1 MLGLSQDLLGK
12 IVDYVK
18 EEELELK
25 WKETLEQ
32 IKILDEHLKEIKKE
46 LEDTLKAGKLKDLD
60 KVEQRSF
67 DLKLKYLLL
76 YKILISLLN

>member
-32 IKILDEHLKEIKKE
+32 IKILDEHLKGIRKE

-67 DLKLKYLLL
+67 DLKF
-76 YKILISLLN
+76 

>member
-12 IVDYVK
+12 IVGYVK

-32 IKILDEHLKEIKKE
+32 IKILDEHLKGIRKE

-60 KVEQRSF
+60 KVEQKSF
-67 DLKLKYLLL
+67 DLKFKLFVTL
-76 YKILISLLN
+76 

>member
-12 IVDYVK
+12 IVGYVK

-32 IKILDEHLKEIKKE
+32 IKILDEHLKGIKKE

-67 DLKLKYLLL
+67 DLKFTLFVTL
-76 YKILISLLN
+76 

>member
-1 MLGLSQDLLGK
+1 MLGLSQNLLGK

-32 IKILDEHLKEIKKE
+32 IKILDEHLKGIRKE

-67 DLKLKYLLL
+67 DLKFKLFFTP
-76 YKILISLLN
+76 

>member
-12 IVDYVK
+12 IVGYAK

-32 IKILDEHLKEIKKE
+32 IKILDEHLKGIRKE
-46 LEDTLKAGKLKDLD
+46 LEDTFKAGKLKDLD
-60 KVEQRSF
+60 KVEQKSF
-67 DLKLKYLLL
+67 DLKFKLFVT
-76 YKILISLLN
+76 

>member
-1 MLGLSQDLLGK
+1 MLGLSKDLLGK

-32 IKILDEHLKEIKKE
+32 IKILDEHLKGIRKE

-60 KVEQRSF
+60 KVEQKSF
-67 DLKLKYLLL
+67 DLKFKLF
-76 YKILISLLN
+76 ITN